1 MAGRFLGSFILAQR
15 MAAGLRR
22 AAAYCAVL
30 VAWHGERV
38 RRAAAY
44 CAVLVAWHGERV
56 RRAAAYCAVLV
67 AWHGERVQ
75 RAAAYCAVLVAWHGE
90 RVQRAASW
98 PAASR
103 PATSRPTASRHAASR
118 RAAAPF
124 GRCLIL
130 MAGVTVMASACQTP
144 APREPSRGH
153 LAGQAPSAGAPE
165 IPPPVGRVP
174 FVPPPAPPRSQETY
188 TVTVNEVPARELL
201 FALARDAS
209 VNADVHPLTGGLVT
223 LNAIDQ
229 TFDEILGRIAGQLD
243 IRYRRR
249 GGVLVIEPDTPVLR
263 SYRVD
268 YVNVARDMRSSSSTA
283 TQVAA
288 GGGDGQASLGNNSST
303 DIDSL
308 SSNRF
313 WERITVAVRAIVRS
327 AGPRVP
333 VSRGGARPQGAG
345 GAEGA
350 RAPGGVEAA
359 GGAGGVEGTRGA
371 GSARGAAGAGL
382 LPGAVGGGQGLD
394 AGSVVIPNPE
404 TGILLVR
411 ATTRQHREIRTYL
424 DDVLASARR
433 QVLIEATI
441 VEIELSD
448 RYQAGVDWSR
458 LAGNAGTSVDQ
469 SLLAGNLA
477 AAPFFRLGF
486 RSRDL
491 SLTVRLLKEFGN
503 VQVLSSPKLVVL
515 NNQTAVLKAI
525 RNIVYF
531 EVDVRTASG
540 TEDNPATA
548 RIDTDART
556 APEGIMLAV
565 TPYVSRDGEIILNV
579 RPTITRVNRFVNDP
593 QPDLANAKVTNPVP
607 ELLVREM
614 ESILRLDSGQVAVLG
629 GLMQDNHE
637 IDTDGVPVLS
647 ELDGIGGL
655 FRFRKDNFVK
665 TELVI
670 FIRPRV
676 IRTPS
681 VGADFQEFRHY
692 LPGSDD
698 APPPIPSAGRLPP
711 SGMAFVPED
720 VVQFRPAVPVAGPPG
735 PVSGSLAGDPSG
747 TTGSAAGPGGTAG
760 GAGDDSIDAAGATGS
775 PAGGSA
781 NAGSR
786 SIHGPGIEIRKRLR
800 ADRTGA
806 ALARAYEAFHAGDA
820 DSAAEVYRSVLDRAP
835 RNRDALLGLAAVAAR
850 AERWEEAAA
859 RYAGVLAFHPADSV
873 ARAALIAIGE
883 PDPVRRESR
892 LKTLLSR
899 EPRAAYLYFGL
910 GNAYAAQS
918 RWSEARRSYSEA
930 SRLDAGNAD
939 YTYNLAVSLDR
950 LSQPDSAVALYR
962 EALELARRRPA
973 RFDAAAV
980 LARIRDVGSP

>member
-15 MAAGLRR
+15 MAAGARR
-22 AAAYCAVL
+22 GAAYRAVP
-30 VAWHGERV
+30 VARHGERV
-38 RRAAAY
+38 PRTGAGA
-44 CAVLVAWHGERV
+44 
-56 RRAAAYCAVLV
+56 
-67 AWHGERVQ
+67 
-75 RAAAYCAVLVAWHGE
+75 
-90 RVQRAASW
+90 
-98 PAASR
+98 R
-103 PATSRPTASRHAASR
+103 PAASRHAAPR
-118 RAAAPF
+118 RAVARF
-124 GRCLIL
+124 GRGLIL
-130 MAGVTVMASACQTP
+130 MAGVVAASACQTP
-144 APREPSRGH
+144 PVPREPSRGH
-153 LAGQAPSAGAPE
+153 LAVQAPAVAPAE

-174 FVPPPAPPRSQETY
+174 FVPPPAPPRPRETY
-188 TVTVNEVPARELL
+188 TVVVNGVPARELL
-201 FALARDAS
+201 FALARDAAI
-209 VNADVHPLTGGLVT
+209 NADVHPLTGGLVT

-243 IRYRRR
+243 VRYRRR

-263 SYRVD
+263 SYRID

-288 GGGDGQASLGNNSST
+288 GGGEGQASLGNNSST

-313 WERITVAVRAIVRS
+313 WERITTAVRAIVRS
-327 AGPRVP
+327 AGRRTP
-333 VSRGGARPQGAG
+333 VSGAG
-345 GAEGA
+345 GGDRPPGAEGA
-350 RAPGGVEAA
+350 GDTVGTEAA
-359 GGAGGVEGTRGA
+359 GSAGGGGGPGRTGN
-371 GSARGAAGAGL
+371 ARGTAGAGL
-382 LPGAVGGGQGLD
+382 PPQAVGGGRGSG

-411 ATTRQHREIRTYL
+411 ATTRQHREIRAYL

-458 LAGNAGTSVDQ
+458 LAGNAGVSVDQ

-477 AAPFFRLGF
+477 SAPFFRLGF

-503 VQVLSSPKLVVL
+503 VRVLSSPKLVVL

-540 TEDNPATA
+540 TDDNPATA

-565 TPYVSRDGEIILNV
+565 TPHVSRDGEIILNV

-593 QPDLANAKVTNPVP
+593 QPDLANAKVANPVP

-614 ESILRLDSGQVAVLG
+614 ESMLRLDSGQVAVLG

-647 ELDGIGGL
+647 ELDGVGNL

-681 VGADFQEFRHY
+681 VGADLREFRRY

-698 APPPIPSAGRLPP
+698 APPPISSADRLPP
-711 SGMAFVPED
+711 FGTDLAPRSVPESW
-720 VVQFRPAVPVAGPPG
+720 PATEVTTAAGPPSG
-735 PVSGSLAGDPSG
+735 PPAVAAGAAGGPAGAGSAPGSVPEPRPATEV
-747 TTGSAAGPGGTAG
+747 TTAAGPASGPP
-760 GAGDDSIDAAGATGS
+760 AGATGITGGPAGAADGPVGAPGS
-775 PAGGSA
+775 PAGGSGPA
-781 NAGSR
+781 PAGDA
-786 SIHGPGIEIRKRLR
+786 GPRPGRGAGIEIRKRLA
-800 ADRTGA
+800 ADRIGA
-806 ALARAYEAFHAGDA
+806 VLVRAYEAFHAGDA
-820 DSAAEVYRSVLDRAP
+820 GSAAEAYRSVLDREP

-850 AERWEEAAA
+850 ADRWEEASA
-859 RYAGVLAFHPADSV
+859 RYARVLAFHPADSV

-892 LKTLLSR
+892 LKSLLSR
-899 EPRAAYLYFGL
+899 EPRAAYLHFGL

-939 YTYNLAVSLDR
+939 YAYNFAVSLDR
-950 LSQPDSAVALYR
+950 LSLPDSALALYR

-980 LARIRDVGSP
+980 LARIRDVESP